1 MYEYKYILMNKI
13 HLHVIYY
20 IYIYMHGCKKLQ
32 LDCTIGLHKADLMQQ
47 NSSHQYAIKQNH

>member
-20 IYIYMHGCKKLQ
+20 IYIY
-32 LDCTIGLHKADLMQQ
+32 AWMQEVT
-47 NSSHQYAIKQNH
+47 A